1 MVCDHVRHAGVAGT
15 LVAAVRVVM
24 RRSALVSLDVQI
36 RAIGASTPKPK
47 LVGSCQSRDP
57 ARLDRSP
64 RVFSLVRNSS
74 GTEEVADFGGERGC
88 LSGIQTSALLA
99 ELMIF
104 LAIGMTI
111 DAQYASATQTYVFIA
126 SQIVCHRA
134 FVKPVLH
141 S

>member
-1 MVCDHVRHAGVAGT
+1 
-15 LVAAVRVVM
+15 M
-24 RRSALVSLDVQI
+24 RS
-36 RAIGASTPKPK
+36 
-47 LVGSCQSRDP
+47 
-57 ARLDRSP
+57 
-64 RVFSLVRNSS
+64 SS

-88 LSGIQTSALLA
+88 LSGIQAGALLA

-111 DAQYASATQTYVFIA
+111 DAHYASAMQTYVFIA

-134 FVKPVLH
+134 FAKPVLH

>member
-1 MVCDHVRHAGVAGT
+1 
-15 LVAAVRVVM
+15 M

-47 LVGSCQSRDP
+47 LVGSWQSRDP

-64 RVFSLVRNSS
+64 RVFSLVRSSS
-74 GTEEVADFGGERGC
+74 GTEEVADFGGERRY
-88 LSGIQTSALLA
+88 LSGIQAGALLA

-134 FVKPVLH
+134 FAKPVLH